1 MKKLFLYSACAALLL
16 AAATGATSC
25 KKILDQEPHNSTFTG
40 AYFKTELDAKT
51 ADAGAYALLRRV
63 LLNDMSWHTYGD
75 LASGEVVCDGDAW
88 HAAIPSGQFTGLNVQ
103 SSNWNWQQFY
113 QILQQVNLIINK
125 VPGIAEEQFH
135 TENKNHIIGE
145 GYFLRAYVYFYMSRI
160 WGDVPLKLE
169 PDLDVTTVKNIPRSP
184 ADSVLD
190 QCLADVAKAESLLD
204 WGYTDE
210 SQRAVRANK
219 GSAYALEAHIRAWRH
234 DYAGCEI
241 AANEVITQGGYS
253 LLDSMNYKKVF
264 IGKSMEGIFEINISD
279 GQNEGIAIYDYNGN
293 LNQAGFTMED
303 PYITN
308 KDGLQWWT
316 STSYINTLWPDA
328 DTLHDVRYRTFF
340 HYPKN
345 DGSGQIIKYSNI
357 SYVST
362 SDMRLSNNLPIF
374 RLADILLLR
383 AEALSALGRGP
394 EALPLLNKVRNRA
407 GLDDNDGSGDLDTD
421 ILEERLRELYFEGQ
435 SYYDLVRTKKLTTY
449 NEHFPSSQ
457 FGNGSPA
464 AGWLWPVDPNMFKDD
479 PTLVQTPYWRGK
491 L

>member
-1 MKKLFLYSACAALLL
+1 MKKLFLYSACAALIV
-16 AAATGATSC
+16 AAVTGATSC
-25 KKILDQEPHNSTFTG
+25 KKILDQEPYNSTYTG

-51 ADAGAYALLRRV
+51 ANAGAYALLRKA

-75 LASGEVVCDGDAW
+75 IPSGELVCDNDAW
-88 HAAIPSGQFTGLNVQ
+88 HSAITSGQFTGLNVQ
-103 SSNWNWQQFY
+103 SHNWNWQQYY
-113 QILQQVNLIINK
+113 QILQQINLIITK
-125 VPGIAEEQFH
+125 VPDIDEGLFNSES
-135 TENKNHIIGE
+135 KNHIIGE

-234 DYAGCEI
+234 DYAGSEK
-241 AANEVITQGGYS
+241 AADQVITQGGYS

-279 GQNEGIAIYDYNGN
+279 AQSEGIAIYDYDGN
-293 LNQAGFTMED
+293 LNQAGYTMKD

-316 STSYINTLWPDA
+316 NTDYINTLWDNS
-328 DTLHDVRYRTFF
+328 DTLNDVRYRDFF
-340 HYPKN
+340 HFPKLEN
-345 DGSGQIIKYSNI
+345 NGQIIKYSNI
-357 SYVST
+357 AYVS
-362 SDMRLSNNLPIF
+362 SSNMILSNNLPIF
-374 RLADILLLR
+374 RLADIMLLR
-383 AEALSALGRGP
+383 AEALVALGRKS
-394 EALPLLNKVRNRA
+394 EALPLLNAVRERA
-407 GLDDNDGSGDLDTD
+407 GLDDKLISDDLET
-421 ILEERLRELYFEGQ
+421 IVLEERLRELYFEGQ
-435 SYYDLVRTKKLTTY
+435 SYYDLVRTKKITVY
-449 NEHFPSSQ
+449 NQHFPSEQ
-457 FGNGSPA
+457 FSNGDPSG
-464 AGWLWPVDPNMFKDD
+464 GWLWPVDPNMFKDD